1 MLEVDFEKNFKG
13 FSLNMNFKVEKEVL
27 VLLGKN
33 GSGKTST
40 LRAVAGLLK
49 PDAGSIKIQGSPVY
63 ESWSKINL
71 SPQDRGVGY
80 VFQDIALFTHMTVYD
95 NVAFGLLARGL
106 KKSEITTKVE
116 EVLEEFELL
125 KFRDI
130 KPSRLSGGQKQKVA
144 LARTLITRPKVLLL
158 DEPFSALDHE
168 TKDEMRREI
177 GDILKVHPMPTVLV
191 THDNMDAIALGSRVA
206 FMEKGKIIF
215 YEEIHSFKRRLEEW
229 NGFYSAPTILE

>member
-1 MLEVDFEKNFKG
+1 
-13 FSLNMNFKVEKEVL
+13 
-27 VLLGKN
+27 
-33 GSGKTST
+33 
-40 LRAVAGLLK
+40 
-49 PDAGSIKIQGSPVY
+49 
-63 ESWSKINL
+63 
-71 SPQDRGVGY
+71 
-80 VFQDIALFTHMTVYD
+80 
-95 NVAFGLLARGL
+95 
-106 KKSEITTKVE
+106 
-116 EVLEEFELL
+116 
-125 KFRDI
+125 RDI